1 MEADRQPAT
10 IFIMR
15 GQNVRYSEIFT
26 ESGRTGHDPI
36 ADVRSKALL
45 VTALRP
51 STVIRALPKRAESGH

>member
-1 MEADRQPAT
+1 MLAVETAFAGAGALNANFPR
-10 IFIMR
+10 FC
-15 GQNVRYSEIFT
+15 NN
-26 ESGRTGHDPI
+26 SGLSGIDNI

>member
-1 MEADRQPAT
+1 
-10 IFIMR
+10 MR

-51 STVIRALPKRAESGH
+51 STVIRALPKRAVSGH